1 MSSCAIYLDHAATS
15 PMNPILVEKLR
26 DYLLEYPYNT
36 GTVYEW
42 GLTSK
47 RILEETRELLKQK
60 LKWKGELIFTSGGTE
75 GNNLA
80 VRALTENKINGIV
93 WGSQTAHASLTGP
106 LDHLVEQGWEYHPLP
121 LSPGGIVNLEKLK
134 ELPRPDLVALEWVN
148 SEVGFIQPIEA
159 VGSWLKR
166 EAPQAKLLVDS
177 VQGIGKLALPN
188 WSDVDAFVI
197 SGHKFGAPVGV
208 GALALK
214 EPKHRHPL
222 QFGGGQEY
230 GWRSGTVATA
240 NILCLRD
247 ALLEAYS
254 DLEQDTSFAEFDF
267 SKYFYRE
274 PGVHYSPFI
283 GLLKT
288 DPVDGEILL
297 HQLESK
303 GIAVGLGSACQAYKK
318 KPSKTLQLLGFK
330 DQSAR
335 KTLRL
340 SWVPRTHSQELLN
353 ALELYSELHS
363 ESCKYFK

>member
-1 MSSCAIYLDHAATS
+1 
-15 PMNPILVEKLR
+15 MNPILVEKFR
-26 DYLLEYPYNT
+26 DYLLEYPYNA

-42 GLTSK
+42 GLKSK
-47 RILEETRELLKQK
+47 RILEETREEIKKK
-60 LKWKGELIFTSGGTE
+60 LKWKGELVFTSGGTE

-80 VRALTENKINGIV
+80 IKALTENRSHGVV
-93 WGSQTAHASLTGP
+93 WYSQTAHASLTAP
-106 LDHLVEQGWEYHPLP
+106 VDHLMERGWEAHPLP
-121 LSPGGIVNLEKLK
+121 LRKGGIVDIDQLVD
-134 ELPRPDLVALEWVN
+134 LPKPDLVAIEWVN
-148 SEVGFIQPIEA
+148 SEVGFIQPIESL
-159 VGSWLKR
+159 GSWLKK
-166 EAPQAKLLVDS
+166 EVPLAKLVVDS
-177 VQGIGKLALPN
+177 VQGIGKLPCPD
-188 WSDVDAFVI
+188 WTHVDAFVI

-214 EPKHRHPL
+214 EPKNMHPL

-247 ALLEAYS
+247 ALFEAYDNLKQDFGFS
-254 DLEQDTSFAEFDF
+254 DFDGEA
-267 SKYFYRE
+267 YFMRE
-274 PGVHYSPFI
+274 LGVDYSPFI

-297 HQLESK
+297 HQLEAK

-330 DQSAR
+330 GSAAR

-340 SWVPRTHSQELLN
+340 SWTPQTHLQELEN
-353 ALELYSELHS
+353 ALELYRDLHL

>member
-26 DYLLEYPYNT
+26 EYLLEYPYNT

-42 GLTSK
+42 GLKAK
-47 RILEETRELLKQK
+47 RVLEETRELLKQK
-60 LKWKGELIFTSGGTE
+60 LKWKGELVFTSGGTE
-75 GNNLA
+75 SNNLA
-80 VRALTENKINGIV
+80 VKALTQNQSQGVV

-106 LDHLVEQGWEYHPLP
+106 VAHLMECGWDYHPLP
-121 LSPGGIVNLEKLK
+121 LAQGGIVDLEKLG
-134 ELPRPDLVALEWVN
+134 ELPKPDLVAIEWVN
-148 SEVGFIQPIEA
+148 SDVGFIQPIEA
-159 VGSWLKR
+159 LGRWLKT
-166 EAPQAKLLVDS
+166 EMPQSRLLVDS
-177 VQGIGKLALPN
+177 VQGIGKLPCPD
-188 WSDVDAFVI
+188 WSNIDAFVI

-214 EPKHRHPL
+214 EPKNMHPL

-247 ALLEAYS
+247 ALLEAYE
-254 DLEQDTSFAEFDF
+254 DRKQDMGFADFNPSEF
-267 SKYFYRE
+267 FYRE
-274 PGVHYSPFI
+274 SSIEYSPFI

-288 DPVDGEILL
+288 EPVDGEILL

-318 KPSKTLQLLGFK
+318 KPSKTLGLLGFK
-330 DQSAR
+330 DQNAR

-340 SWVPRTHSQELLN
+340 SWSPKTHVQELLN
-353 ALELYSELHS
+353 ALELYRELHS